1 MKTYKEIPK
10 SFGMQLLSFAP
21 KHTQI
26 FMLIDNFHNV
36 CAGDVRIYIARGQR
50 VLSVEFFISRFMQEA
65 LELPMIYI
73 SFDRFLLGIQEFLKK
88 LLTE

>member
-26 FMLIDNFHNV
+26 FMLIDNFNKV
-36 CAGDVRIYIARGQR
+36 CTENIRIYIVRSPR
-50 VLSVEFFISRFMQEA
+50 VLSVQFFIRRCMHEA
-65 LELPMIYI
+65 PELPMIYI
-73 SFDRFLLGIQEFLKK
+73 SFDRFPLGIQEFLKK